1 MSSKP
6 QIITFATDNDLKF
19 IGSHIS
25 LDENGNKKITF
36 PNGSKG
42 WKDKTPHQ
50 LAMDFDN
57 KYYDYNWH
65 NVFIVPSYEYL
76 VIDTDGKESHEW
88 FEDYINE
95 NGLTPTKTKSF
106 RNSKEK
112 PYKYHYWFRVNK
124 DDFIDRIKDGT
135 EQFED
140 FKLDILY
147 GDKCQVLEFIN
158 STFEDPDILAYKEF
172 KDIYKNIKSKCTKTI
187 TNNQSHELTEQKKES
202 KIDDAVLNTILDN
215 LNPSRFINYT
225 DWINIYM
232 IFKNEKLDISL
243 FNYYS
248 KKHYKNYNEAENNK
262 ILNSIKKINE
272 GLTIATLYF
281 MLKEDDIETFKSLQ
295 PKRVDFWKLM
305 NNSNHN
311 DYSKIFYQLEK
322 NKYVVSPFTGWYVYN
337 KYNILETTGDKYP
350 PSLLNNISDVLQR
363 YIEDQKQYVKLGDDK
378 FAEKM
383 NKLKKEYDKVGMGT
397 YTEGIIKYLRTHY
410 TIDKLDDLID
420 ANQKLFAF
428 DDKLYDVDKAEFRD
442 IKPNDYIKTT
452 NKLFCNQISNKDNRN
467 KIMLILKSIFEK
479 DDIINYWMTITG
491 LSLFTNKF
499 EKFFILTGSGGNGKG
514 LLSTFIEKALGDY
527 FYQAPSSFLQTKFE
541 SDKPS
546 PTLAQCKSV
555 RYISISE
562 PESDVNSPLKVDFVK
577 YITGG
582 EQVTC
587 RALHKNNITY
597 KPHYTPFL
605 QCNEMPRLNKIDG
618 GIERRLEVID
628 YPFKFVENPTKP
640 DERKINYGLKN
651 DITPDFINEFL
662 LMLFEYASKNINN
675 KTITKPNEVINSS
688 GSYIDNNN
696 PVKDFINMYLV
707 KTDIPKDR
715 IKCSTLLKYF
725 YRHYSFSKEIDNK
738 KFISL
743 LKYNEIKIVSINNSN
758 TVSGYKYMIPVEPV
772 ENEEE

>member
-1 MSSKP
+1 MSSHP

-19 IGSHIS
+19 IGSHVS
-25 LDENGNKKITF
+25 LDENGNKKFTL
-36 PNGSKG
+36 PKG
-42 WKDKTPHQ
+42 WKDKSAQQ
-50 LAMDFDN
+50 LATDYDN
-57 KYYDYNWH
+57 KHYDYDWCNI
-65 NVFIVPSYEYL
+65 FIVPSYEYL

-88 FEDYINE
+88 FEDYINK

-158 STFEDPDILAYKEF
+158 STFEEPDILAYKEF
-172 KDIYKNIKSKCTKTI
+172 KDIYKNIKSKKI
-187 TNNQSHELTEQKKES
+187 TNNQSQELTTVQKKEC
-202 KIDDAVLNTILDN
+202 KIDNTILNTILDN
-215 LNPSRFINYT
+215 LNSDRFINYT

-248 KKHYKNYNEAENNK
+248 KKHYKNYNEEENNK

-281 MLKEDDIETFKSLQ
+281 MLKEDDIETFRNLQ
-295 PKRVDFWKLM
+295 PKRDDFWKLM

-322 NKYVVSPFTGWYVYN
+322 NKYVVSSKTGWYVYN

-350 PSLLNNISDVLQR
+350 PSLLNNISDKLQS
-363 YIEDQKQYVKLGDDK
+363 YIEEQKQYIKLDDDK
-378 FAEKM
+378 FTEKM
-383 NKLKKEYDKVGMGT
+383 KKLKKAYDNVGMGT

-410 TIDKLDDLID
+410 TIDNLDDLID

-452 NKLFCNQISNKDNRN
+452 NKLLCNQISNKDNRN

-514 LLSTFIEKALGDY
+514 LLTTFIEKALGNY
-527 FYQAPSSFLQTKFE
+527 FYQAPSSFLSTKFE

-546 PTLAQCKSV
+546 PTLAQCQSV
-555 RYISISE
+555 RYVSISE
-562 PESDVNSPLKVDFVK
+562 PESDANSPLKVDFIK
-577 YITGG
+577 FITGG
-582 EQVTC
+582 DPITC

-597 KPHYTPFL
+597 KPQFTPFL

-618 GIERRLEVID
+618 GITRRLEVID
-628 YPFKFVENPTKP
+628 YPYKFVDNPTKP

-675 KTITKPNEVINSS
+675 KTITKPNDIINSS
-688 GSYIDNNN
+688 GTYIDNNN
-696 PVKDFINMYLV
+696 PVKDFINTYLV
-707 KTDIPKDR
+707 KTDIDKDR
-715 IKCSTLLKYF
+715 IKCSTLLEYF
-725 YRHYSFSKEIDNK
+725 HRHYPSSKETDIK

-743 LKYNEIKIVSINNSN
+743 LKYNEIKIISIKNSN
-758 TVSGYKYMIPVEPV
+758 TISRYKYMIPDN
-772 ENEEE
+772 NEE